1 MTDDDLRSL
10 ENTPLVDP
18 LPTEPTERVRRLAR
32 DMAWGA
38 VNGYWSPRVEIKH
51 NFFQYTLRDDFQH
64 FRIYAEH
71 WDGDI
76 PLIHML
82 SAFGYMTISSEGD
95 AIVGVLTEKA
105 FALLELPLNEPSIF
119 ISYRRRHSTAF
130 ALLIEAR
137 LRIAG
142 NKNVFVDKMLEIGGD
157 WRAELERRVAECD
170 VLIVLVGE
178 TTFESEWV
186 RREVEIAA
194 TNDATIIPI
203 WHPDIRRNDHT
214 PQVINDRQE
223 IRVERETAEGYETA
237 ISKLL
242 HRLGYA
248 TY

>member
-1 MTDDDLRSL
+1 MTDETPITF
-10 ENTPLVDP
+10 ENTPLTDP
-18 LPTEPTERVRRLAR
+18 IPTDPTERVRRLAR

-51 NFFQYTLRDDFQH
+51 NFFSHTLSDDFQN
-64 FRIYAEH
+64 FRVYVEQ
-71 WDGDI
+71 WNDEL

-82 SAFGYMTISSEGD
+82 SAFSYVAISPEAD
-95 AIVGVLTEKA
+95 KVVGVLTEKA
-105 FALLELPLNEPSIF
+105 FALLELPLNEPSVF
-119 ISYRRRHSTAF
+119 ISYRRQHSAAF

-157 WRAELERRVAECD
+157 WRVELEQRASDCD
-170 VLIVLVGE
+170 VLIVLIGE

-186 RREVEIAA
+186 RREVDLAA
-194 TNDATIIPI
+194 SNAQTIIPI
-203 WHPDIRRNDHT
+203 WHPNVRRNEHT
-214 PQVINDRQE
+214 PQIINDRQE